1 MSNILIATKPDDA
14 DAYYVKTA
22 LESLGHSA
30 KIWFPSD
37 MPTKQSHSFY
47 YNETGVNWIA
57 NGLDFDVQADD
68 EFDTVWLRRPRK
80 PKVNEFVHPDDVRN
94 ANRELEFLYTSLW
107 RMIAPN
113 AFWVN
118 TKEASVRTN
127 CKLSQLKVAKK
138 LGFNVPE
145 TLISTDPVAIKSF
158 IQKFPEGEV
167 IYKPLFPVMWVE
179 SDVMRLTYT
188 KPIRLSDLP
197 SNEILRLTPGIYQ
210 KRIRKAY
217 ELRVTCMGHSAFATK
232 IYSQEHE
239 DAKEDWRSVSAGQI
253 KMEPYP
259 FPPELAAKCFA
270 LMLKFGVVFGCFDFI
285 VTPEGEYV
293 FLEINEQGQFLWQE
307 EQNSNITLLDPFV
320 QFLTERKSNFV
331 WKKSEKVINMP
342 EFRESII
349 AQQKAAMATHVDPG
363 LHI

>member
-1 MSNILIATKPDDA
+1 
-14 DAYYVKTA
+14 
-22 LESLGHSA
+22 
-30 KIWFPSD
+30 
-37 MPTKQSHSFY
+37 
-47 YNETGVNWIA
+47 
-57 NGLDFDVQADD
+57 
-68 EFDTVWLRRPRK
+68 
-80 PKVNEFVHPDDVRN
+80 
-94 ANRELEFLYTSLW
+94 
-107 RMIAPN
+107 MIAPN
-113 AFWVN
+113 AFWAN
-118 TKEASVRTN
+118 SKEASMRTN

-145 TLISTDPVAIKSF
+145 TLISTDPVAIKAF
-158 IQKFPEGEV
+158 IQKHPSGEV

-188 KPIRLSDLP
+188 KPIYLGDLP

-210 KRIRKAY
+210 KRIEKAF

-232 IYSQEHE
+232 IYSQAHE
-239 DAKEDWRSVSAGQI
+239 SGKEDWRSAPAHEM

-307 EQNSNITLLDPFV
+307 EQNNNITLLDPFV
-320 QFLTERKSNFV
+320 QFLIERKSNFV
-331 WKKSEKVINMP
+331 WKKPEETINMRT
-342 EFRESII
+342 FRESII
-349 AQQKAAMATHVDPG
+349 QQQKAAMATHVDPG
-363 LHI
+363 LFI